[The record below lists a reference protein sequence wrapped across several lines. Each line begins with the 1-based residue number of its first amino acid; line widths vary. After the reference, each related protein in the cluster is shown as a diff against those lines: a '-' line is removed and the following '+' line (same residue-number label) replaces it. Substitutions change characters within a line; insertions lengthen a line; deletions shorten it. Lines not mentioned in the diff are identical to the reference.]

1 MRFFPHSD
9 EDRRK
14 LSYFPFRAYVLL
26 AFAAV
31 KIVESQMPR
40 HGDMGGDCVILL
52 ILGYMVCFL
61 VFLAGSIAQLRNGKI
76 EESVTNLLF
85 LVLSFIFG
93 GYLLRFLASA

>member
-1 MRFFPHSD
+1 MHFFPHSND
-9 EDRRK
+9 AWRK

-40 HGDMGGDCVILL
+40 HGDMGRGVLLL
-52 ILGYMVCFL
+52 ILGYMVCCL
-61 VFLAGSIAQLRNGKI
+61 VFLSGSVVRPSTRTAGESI
-76 EESVTNLLF
+76 TNLLY
-85 LVLSFIFG
+85 LVLSIFFG